1 MHSAYRI
8 SSSFSVASRTRI
20 PLSISSLS
28 LSIHF
33 SLPTHPETKLEFF
46 NNFLMVTFSIF
57 SFLIASNFAFR
68 ASSLAILFWSRDSFC
83 CFFCAFLSSF
93 DFFAKLENLLFSSYS
108 LKHTWD
114 QSWPR
119 TCLLES
125 WFCQILSPTL
135 FLRFPV
141 LGALCYECPWFPW
154 IFRSVYS

>member
-108 LKHTWD
+108 LKPGVATDKLKKRH
-114 QSWPR
+114 
-119 TCLLES
+119 
-125 WFCQILSPTL
+125 FIAFVAFLSL
-135 FLRFPV
+135 FWVAIKTKKSF
-141 LGALCYECPWFPW
+141 
-154 IFRSVYS
+154 